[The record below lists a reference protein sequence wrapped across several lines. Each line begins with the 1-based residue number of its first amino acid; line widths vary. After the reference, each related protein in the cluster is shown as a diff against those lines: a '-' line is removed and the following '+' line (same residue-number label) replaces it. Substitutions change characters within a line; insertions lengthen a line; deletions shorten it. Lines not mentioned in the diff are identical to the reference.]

1 MKRAKL
7 GRVIVALL
15 AAFAIGRATVE
26 RTADSDSDDAPGGR
40 ASVAEVWT
48 CSMDPQVRRDGPGT
62 CPFCGMEL
70 VPASSIPSS
79 SAPTEVVLS
88 ERARALAA
96 VRTVEV
102 GGGAEDVDDSER
114 RRFVARVAVDETR
127 QEVVT
132 TWTAGRIDRLH
143 VRATGARVARGQV
156 VATIYS
162 PEVYGAHQDLLVA
175 RRHLERV
182 SEGPLGDAAR
192 ASVESA
198 RERLR
203 LLGFEGD
210 ALAELERASA
220 PARQVPVRSPA
231 SGTVIE
237 RLATQGAY
245 VAAGAPLYRVARLDR
260 VWAKLDAYERDL
272 PRLAVGQAVT
282 LRFEGLT
289 EPIEGRV
296 AFVDPVV
303 DARRRVAEVRVE
315 VPNPN
320 GALRPGLVG
329 EAEVVLA
336 PGTTAM
342 LVPAS
347 AVIHTGRRS
356 IVYVEKELGTYEAR
370 VVTVD
375 RPRGTGDSAV
385 VPVIDG
391 LRAGERV
398 VVHGAFVLDAELQI
412 RGGAS
417 AMSRD
422 GDSAYVEL
430 DAEGRAALAPLVEA
444 AVVLAEALAAS
455 DTSQVTTSAHDV
467 LAAVERARIDDG
479 AWESLARELRA
490 RGEAVARAGELSSA
504 REAFE
509 PLSRAI
515 ERVLARYGN
524 PTDAPVRV
532 AHCPMAFDN
541 RGARWVQRG
550 ERVDN
555 AYFGDAM
562 RTCGTIE
569 ATVAPNERLD
579 LEALR

>member
-7 GRVIVALL
+7 GLVIVALL

-26 RTADSDSDDAPGGR
+26 RAADSDSDDAPGGR

-88 ERARALAA
+88 ERARTLAA

-296 AFVDPVV
+296 AFVGWP
-303 DARRRVAEVRVE
+303 RFGSRCRTR
-315 VPNPN
+315 
-320 GALRPGLVG
+320 
-329 EAEVVLA
+329 
-336 PGTTAM
+336 
-342 LVPAS
+342 
-347 AVIHTGRRS
+347 TGRCVRGWWAKRRS
-356 IVYVEKELGTYEAR
+356 CSRQV
-370 VVTVD
+370 
-375 RPRGTGDSAV
+375 RPRCSCPRARSSTPDAARSSTSRRSSA
-385 VPVIDG
+385 PTR
-391 LRAGERV
+391 RAWSPWIAR
-398 VVHGAFVLDAELQI
+398 
-412 RGGAS
+412 
-417 AMSRD
+417 
-422 GDSAYVEL
+422 
-430 DAEGRAALAPLVEA
+430 
-444 AVVLAEALAAS
+444 
-455 DTSQVTTSAHDV
+455 
-467 LAAVERARIDDG
+467 VERAIPR
-479 AWESLARELRA
+479 W
-490 RGEAVARAGELSSA
+490 
-504 REAFE
+504 
-509 PLSRAI
+509 
-515 ERVLARYGN
+515 
-524 PTDAPVRV
+524 
-532 AHCPMAFDN
+532 CP
-541 RGARWVQRG
+541 
-550 ERVDN
+550 
-555 AYFGDAM
+555 
-562 RTCGTIE
+562 
-569 ATVAPNERLD
+569 
-579 LEALR
+579 